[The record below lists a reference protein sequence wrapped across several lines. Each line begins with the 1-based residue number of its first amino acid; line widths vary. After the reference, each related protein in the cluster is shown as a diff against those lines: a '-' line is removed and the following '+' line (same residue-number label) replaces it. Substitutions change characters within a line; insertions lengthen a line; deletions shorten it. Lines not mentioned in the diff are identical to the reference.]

1 MGKQSEAI
9 QEAAHTFAT
18 QRMPRPY
25 THHLQLYIQFFVV
38 LLPFISNISFLS
50 VVTFHLQYFLVSC
63 IYPKLYD
70 LPIKSRDGNPY
81 IKARLI
87 KGVDNRATITRGWAG
102 FFPAA
107 NTKERKIYAFT
118 LKCNYKRLRLTVHD
132 L

>member
-1 MGKQSEAI
+1 
-9 QEAAHTFAT
+9 
-18 QRMPRPY
+18 MP
-25 THHLQLYIQFFVV
+25 
-38 LLPFISNISFLS
+38 
-50 VVTFHLQYFLVSC
+50 YFLVNFTKKYLHHC
-63 IYPKLYD
+63 IDPKLYD

-107 NTKERKIYAFT
+107 NTKEREIYAFAF
-118 LKCNYKRLRLTVHD
+118 KCNHKHLRLTVHA